1 MQVKDL
7 IYAGFRI
14 AGVLANAGRNF
25 LESGSHYQ
33 DAFAILNAM
42 LDSWNTERLTVF
54 SIKQHDQ
61 NLVPLQQTYTIGPGG
76 DWNAP
81 RPSRIERANLVYISA
96 NPDQPLEIPIEIL
109 TLDGWKSIPL
119 KNVQSV
125 FPLQLYYD
133 AAYDSPVGVGNV
145 SVFPVPQVINIVR
158 LFLWQIFGQFASVD
172 DSVAFPPG
180 YLKAIQYN
188 LAREI
193 AMRWPE
199 TAKMSP
205 LALQEASDA
214 KEKIK
219 LLNTPMLDLACDEA
233 LVNRPSGMWNWRTGN
248 YAGHSS

>member
-81 RPSRIERANLVYISA
+81 RPSRIERA
-96 NPDQPLEIPIEIL
+96 QP
-109 TLDGWKSIPL
+109 
-119 KNVQSV
+119 
-125 FPLQLYYD
+125 
-133 AAYDSPVGVGNV
+133 
-145 SVFPVPQVINIVR
+145 R
-158 LFLWQIFGQFASVD
+158 
-172 DSVAFPPG
+172 
-180 YLKAIQYN
+180 
-188 LAREI
+188 
-193 AMRWPE
+193 
-199 TAKMSP
+199 
-205 LALQEASDA
+205 
-214 KEKIK
+214 
-219 LLNTPMLDLACDEA
+219 
-233 LVNRPSGMWNWRTGN
+233 RPSGRAWLACPWNRIRRARRCSPTE
-248 YAGHSS
+248 AIR